1 MKYANIAP
9 TSLRLTLVLVAALPL
24 LLALIAVVWVA
35 RYQFDDLAQT
45 QSGIIQSVF
54 LQARKEEI
62 LDFVQL
68 GRRTIA
74 QIDTKAAG
82 LEPAKREALA
92 VLRQIDLGDDHYFFV
107 YDLQGNNL
115 MHPRLPNLEGKNH
128 WEMRDSSGSLIIQ
141 RLTKQAI
148 AGGGFVDYMWHRP
161 STSRE
166 ERKLG
171 YVEVVPEF
179 GWMMG
184 TGLYLDH
191 LQETQA
197 LVIQST
203 TLAMEKTRNQVLL
216 IASAALLL
224 VTVGG
229 LLLNLREQRSADEKL
244 RVMAH
249 RVVSS
254 QEDERTRVSR
264 ELHDGISQMLASA
277 KFSLETALVQIEQN
291 QTKVVV
297 PLKSC
302 MTLLQRLMKDVN
314 RISHNL
320 RPSMLDDFDLTNA
333 MTQMARE
340 FSERTGVAVD
350 VKISELPSISSNVAT
365 AIFRVTQEAL
375 SNIEKHAGAHQV
387 HLQLTHK
394 APHLELV
401 IRDDGKGFNLHDTLR
416 PIRSGLGL
424 INMRER
430 VEMLNG
436 HCVLESS
443 PSGTCWFVE
452 IPLNDITE
460 DSPNVA

>member
-1 MKYANIAP
+1 MKYANKAL
-9 TSLRLTLVLVAALPL
+9 SHLRLMLVLVAVMPL
-24 LLALIAVVWVA
+24 VFVLAAVVFVA
-35 RYQFDDLAQT
+35 RQQFDQLAQT
-45 QSGIIQSVF
+45 QSALVQPIF
-54 LQARKEEI
+54 LQARKDEI
-62 LDFVQL
+62 QRYVKL
-68 GRRTIA
+68 GRRAIA
-74 QIDTKAAG
+74 QIDANTSD
-82 LEPAKREALA
+82 LEPAKREALG
-92 VLRQIDLGDDHYFFV
+92 VLRRMDLGDDNYFFV

-128 WEMRDSSGSLIIQ
+128 WEMRDSSGSPIIQ
-141 RLTKQAI
+141 RLTKQAL

-161 STSRE
+161 STAKE

-179 GWMMG
+179 GWMIG

-197 LVIQST
+197 LVVQST
-203 TLAMEKTRNQVLL
+203 ALAMEKTRDQVLL

-224 VTVGG
+224 VTAGG
-229 LLLNLREQRSADEKL
+229 LLLNLHEQRSADKKL

-264 ELHDGISQMLASA
+264 ELHDGISQMLAST
-277 KFSLETALVQIEQN
+277 KFSLETALIQIDQS
-291 QTKVVV
+291 QPKVIA

-302 MTLLQRLMKDVN
+302 MTLLQRLMKDVS

-320 RPSMLDDFDLTNA
+320 RPSMLDDLDLANA
-333 MTQMARE
+333 VTQMARE
-340 FSERTGVAVD
+340 FSERAGVAAD
-350 VKISELPSISSNVAT
+350 VKISELPSISSSVAT

-387 HLQLTHK
+387 HVQLTHK
-394 APHLELV
+394 ASHLELM
-401 IRDDGKGFNLHDTLR
+401 IRDDGKGFDLHDTLH
-416 PIRSGLGL
+416 PVRSGLGL

-430 VEMLNG
+430 VEMQG
-436 HCVLESS
+436 GRCVLESS
-443 PSGTCWFVE
+443 PSGTCWFAE
-452 IPLNDITE
+452 IPLIDITE
-460 DSPNVA
+460 NLPHGA